1 MTEFLADENIPIKA
15 VEELKR
21 KGVNIIS
28 ILEISPGLSDKE
40 VPNLT
45 NRQGRIVIT
54 FDTDFGKLIFKEK
67 LKVRGI
73 ILLRIV
79 PKSPQRIAEKVMG
92 LLSSKFPIEN
102 CFLVVKEDHVRVI
115 PLRYTSK

>member
-40 VPNLT
+40 AL
-45 NRQGRIVIT
+45 
-54 FDTDFGKLIFKEK
+54 F
-67 LKVRGI
+67 
-73 ILLRIV
+73 
-79 PKSPQRIAEKVMG
+79 
-92 LLSSKFPIEN
+92 
-102 CFLVVKEDHVRVI
+102 
-115 PLRYTSK
+115 